1 MSYKKQVNVALF
13 VFALATTALLFL
25 NIDTVMAGI
34 ASVIE
39 NAKFS
44 INLTLGV
51 IAIVALVYAA
61 ATHVTFPEVSG
72 E

>member
-1 MSYKKQVNVALF
+1 MSYKKQVDVALF
-13 VFALATTALLFL
+13 VFALTTTALLFL
-25 NIDTVMAGI
+25 NIDTVMAAI

-44 INLTLGV
+44 INFALMT
-51 IAIVALVYAA
+51 IAAFAIAFAG
-61 ATHVTFPEVSG
+61 ATYMTFPEAWR